1 MQCRLIQLFSTTKK
15 EVPAVAEE
23 HDELNMRR
31 RKREELRQKQR
42 REQRRLRITLIAATV
57 VLLGCAAG
65 IFFIARSSQTK
76 SVQTGAPL
84 QTTAPA
90 TRPNQTEATQA
101 TTSRQRN
108 TQTVIHIKAA
118 GDLNITNKVVESG
131 LAATGYDYTQAFMDV
146 APVLADAD
154 LTVLN
159 FEGNICGEPYGT
171 ERASAPREILQGLR
185 SAGVDLVQT
194 ANSYSIFNGLIGMT
208 STLRA
213 VEEAGLQGVGAFA
226 SDADYRKSGGYTI
239 VEVQGVKVAFV
250 AFTKGLGGMGMPSG
264 SDNLVNLL
272 YEDYDSTYRTIAKDA
287 ITKTLDR
294 VNAQKPDIVVAL
306 LHWGSE
312 YNDVI
317 SDSQKNIVS
326 LLQKN
331 GVDVIL
337 GTHPHLVQQVE
348 YDPLTGKFVAYSLGD
363 FFGDAVRGG
372 SNYSII
378 VDLEITKDTDTGS
391 TRVTDWSYT
400 PIYTLT
406 ETECDGYRRVVRI
419 REAMAAYEGNFV
431 DKVTKECYDAMTK
444 ALTRIT
450 ERLKGE

>member
-1 MQCRLIQLFSTTKK
+1 M
-15 EVPAVAEE
+15 AEE

-42 REQRRLRITLIAATV
+42 REQRKLRIALIAAAV
-57 VLLGCAAG
+57 VLAGCALG
-65 IFFIARSSQTK
+65 IWFIAQSSQTK
-76 SVQTGAPL
+76 RAQQAAVQ
-84 QTTAPA
+84 QTTAPS
-90 TRPNQTEATQA
+90 TRPNHTEATEA
-101 TTSRQRN
+101 TTSRQRS

-118 GDLNITNKVVESG
+118 GDLNITNAVVESG
-131 LAATGYDYTQAFMDV
+131 LAATGYDYTKAFMDV
-146 APVLADAD
+146 APVLANAD

-159 FEGNICGEPYGT
+159 LEGSICGEPYGSQS
-171 ERASAPREILQGLR
+171 ASAPREILQGLR

-226 SDADYRKSGGYTI
+226 TAADFRKSGGYTI
-239 VEVQGVKVAFV
+239 AEVQGVKVAFV
-250 AFTKGLGGMGMPSG
+250 AFTKGLGGMGLPSG
-264 SDNLVNLL
+264 SEDLVNLL

-287 ITKTLDR
+287 ITKILDR
-294 VNAQKPDIVVAL
+294 VNDEKPDIVIAL

-317 SDSQKNIVS
+317 SDSQKSIVT

-378 VDLEITKDTDTGS
+378 LDLEITKDSGTGA
-391 TRVTDWSYT
+391 TRVTDWTYT

-406 ETECDGYRRVVRI
+406 EAECDGYRRVIRI
-419 REAMAAYEGNFV
+419 REAITAYENNFV

>member
-1 MQCRLIQLFSTTKK
+1 MQCRLIQFFSTTKK

-31 RKREELRQKQR
+31 RKREELRRKQR
-42 REQRRLRITLIAATV
+42 REQRRLRIALIAAAV
-57 VLLGCAAG
+57 VLLACG
-65 IFFIARSSQTK
+65 IGISFIARSSQAK
-76 SVQTGAPL
+76 SSQAQAVP
-84 QTTAPA
+84 QTTAPS

-101 TTSRQRN
+101 ASRRRN

-118 GDLNITNKVVESG
+118 GDLNVTNSVVEAG
-131 LAATGYDYTQAFMDV
+131 LAATGYDFTRAFLDV

-154 LTVLN
+154 LTVMN
-159 FEGNICGEPYGT
+159 FEGNVCGEPYGT

-185 SAGVDLVQT
+185 SAGVDVVQT

-239 VEVQGVKVAFV
+239 VEVQGVKVALV

-264 SDNLVNLL
+264 SENLVNLL

-294 VNAQKPDIVVAL
+294 VNAQKPDIVIAL

-317 SDSQKNIVS
+317 SDSQKSIVT
-326 LLQKN
+326 LLQKK

-378 VDLEITKDTDTGS
+378 LDLEITKDSGTGA
-391 TRVTDWSYT
+391 TRVTDWTYT

-406 ETECDGYRRVVRI
+406 EAECDGYRRVIRI
-419 REAMAAYEGNFV
+419 REAITAYENNFV

>member
-1 MQCRLIQLFSTTKK
+1 M
-15 EVPAVAEE
+15 AEE
-23 HDELNMRR
+23 RDELNMRR
-31 RKREELRQKQR
+31 QRREEMREKQR
-42 REQRRLRITLIAATV
+42 REQRRLRIAMISAAAVLIA
-57 VLLGCAAG
+57 CAAG
-65 IFFIARSSQTK
+65 IWFIARSSQTAGAQA
-76 SVQTGAPL
+76 SAAVQA
-84 QTTAPA
+84 TAPS
-90 TRPNQTEATQA
+90 TRPNFTETTEA
-101 TTSRQRN
+101 TTSRRGS
-108 TQTVIHIKAA
+108 TQTVIHIRAA

-131 LAATGYDYTQAFMDV
+131 LAATGYDYTRAFMDV
-146 APVLADAD
+146 APVLAGAD

-159 FEGNICGEPYGT
+159 LEGNICGEPYGT
-171 ERASAPREILQGLR
+171 TSASAPREILQGLR

-226 SDADYRKSGGYTI
+226 TEAVYRKSGGYTI

-250 AFTKGLGGMGMPSG
+250 AFTKGLGGMGMPAG
-264 SDNLVNLL
+264 SENLVNLL
-272 YEDYDSTYRTIAKDA
+272 YQDYDSTYLSIAKDA

-294 VNAQKPDIVVAL
+294 VNAEKPDIVIAL

-317 SDSQKNIVS
+317 SDSQKSIVT
-326 LLQKN
+326 LLQKK

-337 GTHPHLVQQVE
+337 GTHPHLVQKVE
-348 YDPLTGKFVAYSLGD
+348 YDPLTGNFVAYSLGD

-378 VDLEITKDTDTGS
+378 LDLEITKDSSTGA
-391 TRVTDWSYT
+391 TRVTDWTYT

-406 ETECDGYRRVVRI
+406 ENECDGYRRVIRI

-431 DKVTKECYDAMTK
+431 DKVTKECYDAMAK

>member
-1 MQCRLIQLFSTTKK
+1 MQCRLIQFFSTTKK

-31 RKREELRQKQR
+31 RKREELRRKQR
-42 REQRRLRITLIAATV
+42 REQRRLRIALIAAAV
-57 VLLGCAAG
+57 VLLACG
-65 IFFIARSSQTK
+65 IGISFIARSSQAK
-76 SVQTGAPL
+76 SSQAQAVP
-84 QTTAPA
+84 QTTAPS

-101 TTSRQRN
+101 ASRRRN

-118 GDLNITNKVVESG
+118 GDLNVTNSVVEAG
-131 LAATGYDYTQAFMDV
+131 LAATGYDFTRAFLDV

-154 LTVLN
+154 LTVMN
-159 FEGNICGEPYGT
+159 FEGNVCGEPYGT

-185 SAGVDLVQT
+185 SAGVDVVQT

-239 VEVQGVKVAFV
+239 VEVQGVKVALV

-264 SDNLVNLL
+264 SENLVNLL

-294 VNAQKPDIVVAL
+294 VNAQKPDIVIAL

-317 SDSQKNIVS
+317 SDSQKSIVT
-326 LLQKN
+326 LLQKK

-372 SNYSII
+372 SNSSII
-378 VDLEITKDTDTGS
+378 VDLEITKDTDTGT

-406 ETECDGYRRVVRI
+406 ETECDGYRRVIRI
-419 REAMAAYEGNFV
+419 REAITAYENNFV

>member
-1 MQCRLIQLFSTTKK
+1 MALSPEDMEK
-15 EVPAVAEE
+15 
-23 HDELNMRR
+23 R
-31 RKREELRQKQR
+31 RKRREAQQKQ
-42 REQRRLRITLIAATV
+42 QRKAQMKLRLSLAAAVV
-57 VLLGCAAG
+57 VLVLCGAA
-65 IFFIARSSQTK
+65 IFWF
-76 SVQTGAPL
+76 VQNMPDPPAVV
-84 QTTAPA
+84 QETTAP
-90 TRPNQTEATQA
+90 TTEPPTEATKSRWDPI
-101 TTSRQRN
+101 TT
-108 TQTVIHIKAA
+108 VHIKAV
-118 GDLNITNKVVESG
+118 GDLNVTDAVVDSG
-131 LAATGYDYTQAFMDV
+131 LAANGYDFTRAFQDV
-146 APVLADAD
+146 AGTLASAD
-154 LTVLN
+154 LTLLN
-159 FEGNICGEPYGT
+159 LEGNIAGEPYGSLT
-171 ERASAPREILQGLR
+171 TSAPIELIQGLR

-294 VNAQKPDIVVAL
+294 VNTQKPDIVVAL

-317 SDSQKNIVS
+317 SDSQKNIVT
-326 LLQKN
+326 LLQKK

>member
-1 MQCRLIQLFSTTKK
+1 M
-15 EVPAVAEE
+15 AEE
-23 HDELNMRR
+23 RDELNMRR
-31 RKREELRQKQR
+31 QRREEMREKQR
-42 REQRRLRITLIAATV
+42 REQRRLRIAMISAAAVLIA
-57 VLLGCAAG
+57 CAAG
-65 IFFIARSSQTK
+65 IWFIARFSQTA
-76 SVQTGAPL
+76 GAQASAAV
-84 QTTAPA
+84 QTTAPS
-90 TRPNQTEATQA
+90 TRPNFTETTEA
-101 TTSRQRN
+101 TTSRRGS
-108 TQTVIHIKAA
+108 TQTVIHIRAA

-131 LAATGYDYTQAFMDV
+131 LAATGYDYTRAFMDV
-146 APVLADAD
+146 APVLAGAD

-159 FEGNICGEPYGT
+159 LEGNICGEPYGT
-171 ERASAPREILQGLR
+171 TSASAPREILQGLR

-226 SDADYRKSGGYTI
+226 TEAVYRKSGGYTI

-250 AFTKGLGGMGMPSG
+250 AFTKGLGGMGMPAG
-264 SDNLVNLL
+264 SENLVNLL
-272 YEDYDSTYRTIAKDA
+272 YQDYDSTYLSIAKDA

-294 VNAQKPDIVVAL
+294 VNAEKPDIVIAL

-317 SDSQKNIVS
+317 SDSQKSIVT
-326 LLQKN
+326 LLQKK

-337 GTHPHLVQQVE
+337 GTHPHLVQKVE
-348 YDPLTGKFVAYSLGD
+348 YDPLTGNFVAYSLGD

-378 VDLEITKDTDTGS
+378 LDLEITKDSSTGA
-391 TRVTDWSYT
+391 TRVTDWTYT

-406 ETECDGYRRVVRI
+406 ENECDGYRRVVRI

-431 DKVTKECYDAMTK
+431 DKVTKECYDAMAK